1 MSREPTSPHDRVADV
16 ALQHGGRDIAVLT
29 VHDGLEVT
37 DAQIGSLFV
46 TSDDAKTVLGQ
57 LPGRAAE
64 VVVDGRPIVQRWER
78 MRIRV
83 PLRLLSRW
91 QRHKLLWAPTLRRVR
106 VRFRRHGAAV
116 RVQVRRRWPR

>member
-1 MSREPTSPHDRVADV
+1 MSGEPTRPHDFVADV
-16 ALQHGGRDIAVLT
+16 ALQRDDRNIAVLA
-29 VHDGLEVT
+29 VRHGLEVT

-46 TSDDAKTVLGQ
+46 TSEVAKTVLGQ
-57 LPGRAAE
+57 VPGRAAA
-64 VVVDGRPIVQRWER
+64 VVVDGKPLEQHWER
-78 MRIRV
+78 MRIWV